1 MTDQST
7 SSNQFIIF
15 VKLAMKMIR
24 YNVKVVFANKF
35 IYFVLVALLAFLG
48 LSSIPLIENNVV
60 SEGLVYGF
68 LTFPGLLLIF
78 YPVVYGI
85 QNDDDTKMLELI
97 FGIPNYRYKVWLVR
111 FAIALLISSICIWL
125 LCHLANFA
133 LLRISIFD
141 MWLQV
146 MSPIVFMSSLAFMLS
161 TRVRNGNGTA
171 VTVII
176 VALLFFIFSEPLS
189 YSKWN
194 VFLNPFRELR
204 GNITEAGWSDVIF
217 KNRLY
222 LGVGSVLS
230 LLYAMYNLQFRERFL
245 Q

>member
-1 MTDQST
+1 MTESKT
-7 SSNQFIIF
+7 HNSPF
-15 VKLAMKMIR
+15 VNNTRLVLKLIR
-24 YNVKVVFANKF
+24 YNVKIVFANKF
-35 IYFVLVALLAFLG
+35 IYFLLVALLAFVG
-48 LSSIPLIENNVV
+48 LSLIPLLENSTV
-60 SEGLVYGF
+60 SEGVVFGF

-111 FAIALLISSICIWL
+111 FFIALMISAACIWA

-133 LLRISIFD
+133 LLRISITE

-146 MSPIVFMSSLAFMLS
+146 MAPVTFMSCLAFMLS
-161 TRVRNGNGTA
+161 SKVRNGNGTA
-171 VTVII
+171 VTVVIL
-176 VALLFFIFSEPLS
+176 ALLFFIFSEPLE

-204 GNITEAGWSDVIF
+204 GNVTEAGWADIIF

-222 LGVGSVLS
+222 LGVGSVLCM
-230 LLYAMYNLQFRERFL
+230 LYALYNLQFREKFL
-245 Q
+245 S